1 MVGFR
6 GETTD
11 QSTFKFPEAEPLT
24 MTMSD
29 IFGEP
34 CNKEIGYTLRVG
46 GRGSGLMD
54 RRNWDTYSLSGRTV
68 RLTSKEGKK
77 MMGYPDDFEFPV
89 SETQAMKQLGN
100 SVAVPAV
107 KATAAAMSEYLNR
120 SATGRRAA

>member
-1 MVGFR
+1 
-6 GETTD
+6 
-11 QSTFKFPEAEPLT
+11 

-68 RLTSKEGKK
+68 RLSSKEGIK
-77 MMGYPDDFEFPV
+77 MMGLPAGFEFPV

-107 KATAAAMSEYLNR
+107 KATAKAMMVYMNETKSRLKAA
-120 SATGRRAA
+120 